1 MAGVAAFAAASAARA
16 LDGLLFAFRKADAT
30 AAERAL
36 PLRQIGIE
44 ASPMLARLERAGVIK
59 TGADPASRYLDE
71 QALRAFQTNQRPRVL
86 IALALAAAAM
96 LFALGMVFFMS
107 RR

>member
-44 ASPMLARLERAGVIK
+44 ASPLLARLERAGVVRA
-59 TGADPASRYLDE
+59 GADPATRYLDE
-71 QALRAFQTNQRPRVL
+71 RALRAYQTNQRPRVL
-86 IALALAAAAM
+86 VALALAGAAM
-96 LFALGMVFFMS
+96 LFAIGMALFMI

>member
-44 ASPMLARLERAGVIK
+44 ASPLLARLERAGVIRP
-59 TGADPASRYLDE
+59 GVDPATRYLDE
-71 QALRAFQTNQRPRVL
+71 RALRAYQTNWRPRVVV
-86 IALALAAAAM
+86 ALALAGAAM
-96 LFALGMVFFMS
+96 LFAFGMVFFMS

>member
-30 AAERAL
+30 AAVRAL

-71 QALRAFQTNQRPRVL
+71 QALRAYQTNQRPRVL
-86 IALALAAAAM
+86 LALALAGAAM
-96 LFALGMVFFMS
+96 LFAIGMALFMI

>member
-16 LDGLLFAFRKADAT
+16 LDGLLFAFRKVDAT

-44 ASPMLARLERAGVIK
+44 ASPLLARLERAGVIRP
-59 TGADPASRYLDE
+59 GVDPATRYLDE
-71 QALRAFQTNQRPRVL
+71 RALRAYQTNWRPRVVV
-86 IALALAAAAM
+86 ALALAGAAM
-96 LFALGMVFFMS
+96 LFALGMVFFTS

>member
-16 LDGLLFAFRKADAT
+16 LDSLLFAFRKADAT

-44 ASPMLARLERAGVIK
+44 ASPLLARLEGAGVIK
-59 TGADPASRYLDE
+59 AGADPATRYLDE
-71 QALRAFQTNQRPRVL
+71 HALRAYQTNQRPRVL
-86 IALALAAAAM
+86 VALALAGAAM
-96 LFALGMVFFMS
+96 LIAFGMMVFFM

>member
-44 ASPMLARLERAGVIK
+44 ASPLLARLERAGVVK
-59 TGADPASRYLDE
+59 AGADPATRYLDE
-71 QALRAFQTNQRPRVL
+71 FALRAYQTNQRPRVL
-86 IALALAAAAM
+86 VALALAGAAM
-96 LFALGMVFFMS
+96 LFALGMMFFM